1 MKTAHSANNFV
12 GAIFAGPEPAA
23 AVIEQ
28 MIDEDFPMDQ
38 LSMLHK
44 AGGQG
49 DDILGLSYNNE
60 KERFKI
66 WSAKGAVLGSLG
78 GLVAGAAG
86 LFLLPGIGTVF
97 IAGPL
102 IDAIAGAAVGAGLMG
117 AGAAVTLLSI
127 ALNRLGIPDDKL
139 QMLHQAIMDG
149 KTVLLIH
156 SGKDDPESWR
166 ERVSLWTEAETVFSM
181 P

>member
-1 MKTAHSANNFV
+1 MSRSENNFI
-12 GAIFAGPEPAA
+12 GAVFSKPEPAA

-28 MIDEDFPMDQ
+28 MIEEDFPMDEMS
-38 LSMLHK
+38 LLHR

-49 DDILGLSYNNE
+49 DDVLGISYSNE

-66 WSAKGAVLGSLG
+66 WGAGGAALGALG
-78 GLVAGAAG
+78 GLAAGAAG
-86 LFLLPGIGTVF
+86 LFLLPGIGPVF
-97 IAGPL
+97 IVGPL
-102 IDAIAGAAVGAGLMG
+102 VDAIVGAAVGAGLMG
-117 AGAAVTLLSI
+117 AGAAVTHLSI

-139 QMLHQAIMDG
+139 QILHQAIMDG

-156 SGKDDPESWR
+156 CGKDDPATWR
-166 ERVSLWTEAETVFSM
+166 QRASLWTEAETVFSM